1 MRALHIVVDSH
12 FAALIG
18 DTNSEAVDLFID
30 STNTRHAALVLN
42 TTAVLL
48 LHIDNFTN
56 KDLVHFVAWLRQLRI
71 VRLFLYPEGYFGWP
85 YTIADDRQLRNK
97 ASARTIADILRDCGG
112 FTTP

>member
-42 TTAVLL
+42 TTEVL
-48 LHIDNFTN
+48 LHIDDFTN
-56 KDLVHFVAWLRQLRI
+56 KDLVHFVAWLRHGDRTSFF
-71 VRLFLYPEGYFGWP
+71 VPRRVFWVALY
-85 YTIADDRQLRNK
+85 DSR
-97 ASARTIADILRDCGG
+97 
-112 FTTP
+112 